1 MVVYIIISLF
11 AFYGF
16 FHLLRDIAVKI
27 KTGCRQEGGKLCLV
41 PQPGDEKLE
50 GRIRCIFLEE
60 IPEKLGTDS
69 YLYIR
74 IEENDPNKHLLE
86 RLASEYPRLVLL
98 DSLNWSRI
106 SSRERQ
112 LGS

>member
-16 FHLLRDIAVKI
+16 FHLSRYRCKDKNWLQAGGRKAVP
-27 KTGCRQEGGKLCLV
+27 CSANR
-41 PQPGDEKLE
+41 DEKLE

-69 YLYIR
+69 YSV
-74 IEENDPNKHLLE
+74 H
-86 RLASEYPRLVLL
+86 
-98 DSLNWSRI
+98 
-106 SSRERQ
+106 
-112 LGS
+112 